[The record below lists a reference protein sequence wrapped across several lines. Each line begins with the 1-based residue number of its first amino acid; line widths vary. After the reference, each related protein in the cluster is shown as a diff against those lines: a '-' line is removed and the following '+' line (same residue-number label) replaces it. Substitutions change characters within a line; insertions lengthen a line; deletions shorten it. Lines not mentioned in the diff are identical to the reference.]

1 MLNDTYL
8 LWMAG
13 SALAAAAM
21 HFATAGKLKMR
32 APLALLTLLFGAL
45 LGVVLAR
52 LGYCL
57 LQMDYVA
64 GYGFREV
71 LFSDDLSMMNFFCGA
86 AGVMLAALLAAK
98 LTGNAAMPALNAFAP
113 AGALMAALARFGEA
127 FLGQICAGNYVE
139 NEALCFFPLAVRNEW
154 DEWYI
159 AVHLFTGLAYLVI
172 ALFSLLRFRE
182 KRFLRT
188 VFYLCL
194 VQVFFESLR
203 NQSLIWSQFIRVEQ
217 LLCMVVVE
225 AILIWLCSGAE
236 GGGKR
241 FLPAIV
247 GLLCAGL
254 FVAVEFA
261 VGGKLFV
268 GTSPVVFYLV
278 MAVGL
283 MALAALECGLIRHQR
298 K

>member
-1 MLNDTYL
+1 MLNSKYL
-8 LWMAG
+8 FWMIC
-13 SALAAAAM
+13 SALATAAV
-21 HFATAGKLKMR
+21 HFNTAAKMKKR
-32 APLALLTLLFGAL
+32 ALLALLTLLLGAL
-45 LGVVLAR
+45 LGTVLAR

-57 LQMDYVA
+57 LQMEYVA
-64 GYGFREV
+64 GYGFSEV
-71 LFSDDLSMMNFFCGA
+71 LLSDDLSMMSFCCGA

-98 LTGNAAMPALNAFAP
+98 LTGNAVMPALNAFAP
-113 AGALMAALARFGEA
+113 AGALMAGLARFGEA

-159 AVHLFTGLAYLVI
+159 AVHLFSGAAYLVI
-172 ALFSLLRFRE
+172 ALVSLLRFRG

-217 LLCMVVVE
+217 LICMVVVE
-225 AILIWLCSGAE
+225 AILIRLCVGAE

-241 FLPAIV
+241 FLPAV
-247 GLLCAGL
+247 AGLLCAGL

-268 GTSPVVFYLV
+268 GVPPVVFYLV
-278 MAVGL
+278 MALGL
-283 MALAALECGLIRHQR
+283 AALAALECRLIRHQR